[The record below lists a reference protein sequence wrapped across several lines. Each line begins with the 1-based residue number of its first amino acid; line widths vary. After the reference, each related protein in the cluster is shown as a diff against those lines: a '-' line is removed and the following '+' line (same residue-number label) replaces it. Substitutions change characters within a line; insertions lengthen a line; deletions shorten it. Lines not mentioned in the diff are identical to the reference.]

1 MPEIVKL
8 SSITDLKEFP
18 IINIEHKHR
27 FLIAHFRITYEHIY
41 HIVGVKAFR
50 DHCALWRTLFF
61 LLLFIEDIKYKLYI

>member
-18 IINIEHKHR
+18 IINIEHKHK

-50 DHCALWRTLFF
+50 DH
-61 LLLFIEDIKYKLYI
+61 YG